1 LKVTNNYSCKQLIV
15 QNLHRKKEFGISVL
29 SNLAALNCKII
40 NTMKKIM
47 FFVFLAVMAL
57 SACKSTKKQPQV
69 KYTPPEAQPKVFT
82 VPETTETAKPVT
94 GDQSV
99 SLRKE
104 SVTFTEAGDKSSNE
118 ANSLFVILG
127 SFGQLDN
134 AKNFRETL
142 LNEGFSPIILH
153 SETGYYRVCVNSYK
167 SEAEARRRVTEIR
180 QAFPKYSDLWL
191 LIKQ

>member
-1 LKVTNNYSCKQLIV
+1 
-15 QNLHRKKEFGISVL
+15 
-29 SNLAALNCKII
+29 
-40 NTMKKIM
+40 MKRIM
-47 FFVFLAVMAL
+47 FFLILVVMAF
-57 SACKSTKKQPQV
+57 SACKTSKKQPQAQ
-69 KYTPPEAQPKVFT
+69 YTPPDAQPKVFT
-82 VPETTETAKPVT
+82 VPETTDAAKPAT
-94 GDQSV
+94 TDKPV

-104 SVTFTEAGDKSSNE
+104 SVTFTEAADKSGNE
-118 ANSLFVILG
+118 ANTYFVILG

-142 LNEGFSPIILH
+142 LNEGFTPIILH

-167 SEAEARRRVTEIR
+167 GEADARRRVAEIR

>member
-1 LKVTNNYSCKQLIV
+1 
-15 QNLHRKKEFGISVL
+15 
-29 SNLAALNCKII
+29 
-40 NTMKKIM
+40 M
-47 FFVFLAVMAL
+47 FFVVMIVMAF
-57 SACKSTKKQPQV
+57 SACKTTKKQPEV
-69 KYTPPEAQPKVFT
+69 KYTPPETQPKVFT
-82 VPETTETAKPVT
+82 VPETTEAAKPAT
-94 GDQSV
+94 SADKSV

-104 SVTFTEAGDKSSNE
+104 AITFTEAADKTGNE
-118 ANSLFVILG
+118 ANTYFVILG

-167 SEAEARRRVTEIR
+167 GEAEARSRVAEIR
-180 QAFPKYSDLWL
+180 QAFPKYADLWL

>member
-1 LKVTNNYSCKQLIV
+1 
-15 QNLHRKKEFGISVL
+15 
-29 SNLAALNCKII
+29 
-40 NTMKKIM
+40 MKRIL
-47 FFVFLAVMAL
+47 FFVTLAVITL
-57 SACKSTKKQPQV
+57 SACKTTKKQPEVQ
-69 KYTPPEAQPKVFT
+69 YTPPTAQPKVFT
-82 VPETTETAKPVT
+82 VPETTEAAKPAAA
-94 GDQSV
+94 DNSV

-104 SVTFTEAGDKSSNE
+104 SVTFTEAADKTKNE
-118 ANSLFVILG
+118 ANTYFVILG

-167 SEAEARRRVTEIR
+167 SEAEARSRVTEIR
-180 QAFPKYSDLWL
+180 QAFPKYADLWL

>member
-1 LKVTNNYSCKQLIV
+1 
-15 QNLHRKKEFGISVL
+15 
-29 SNLAALNCKII
+29 
-40 NTMKKIM
+40 MKKIM

-57 SACKSTKKQPQV
+57 SSCKSTKKQPQV
-69 KYTPPEAQPKVFT
+69 QYTPPEAQPKVFT
-82 VPETTETAKPVT
+82 VPETTEAAKPVAE
-94 GDQSV
+94 DKSV

-104 SVTFTEAGDKSSNE
+104 SVTFTDAGDKSSNE
-118 ANSLFVILG
+118 ANSYFVILG

-167 SEAEARRRVTEIR
+167 SEGEARSRVTEIR

>member
-1 LKVTNNYSCKQLIV
+1 
-15 QNLHRKKEFGISVL
+15 
-29 SNLAALNCKII
+29 
-40 NTMKKIM
+40 MKRIM
-47 FFVFLAVMAL
+47 FFVIMIVMAV
-57 SACKSTKKQPQV
+57 SGCKTSKKQPEV

-82 VPETTETAKPVT
+82 VPETTTTTTAAKPAAA
-94 GDQSV
+94 DKSV

-104 SVTFTEAGDKSSNE
+104 SITFTEAADKTGNE
-118 ANSLFVILG
+118 ANTYFVILG

-167 SEAEARRRVTEIR
+167 GEAEARSRVTEIR
-180 QAFPKYSDLWL
+180 QAFPKYADLWL

>member
-1 LKVTNNYSCKQLIV
+1 
-15 QNLHRKKEFGISVL
+15 
-29 SNLAALNCKII
+29 
-40 NTMKKIM
+40 MKKIM

-57 SACKSTKKQPQV
+57 SSCKSTKKQPQV
-69 KYTPPEAQPKVFT
+69 QYTPPEAQPKVFT

-94 GDQSV
+94 EDKSV

-104 SVTFTEAGDKSSNE
+104 SVTFTDAGDKSNNE
-118 ANSLFVILG
+118 ANSFFVILG

-167 SEAEARRRVTEIR
+167 SEAEARSRVTEIR

>member
-1 LKVTNNYSCKQLIV
+1 
-15 QNLHRKKEFGISVL
+15 
-29 SNLAALNCKII
+29 
-40 NTMKKIM
+40 MKRIM
-47 FFVFLAVMAL
+47 FFVIMIVMAF
-57 SACKSTKKQPQV
+57 SACKTSKKQPEV
-69 KYTPPEAQPKVFT
+69 KYTPPEVQPKVFT
-82 VPETTETAKPVT
+82 VPETTEAAKPAAA
-94 GDQSV
+94 DKSV

-104 SVTFTEAGDKSSNE
+104 AITFTEAADKTGNE
-118 ANSLFVILG
+118 ANTYFVILG

-167 SEAEARRRVTEIR
+167 GEAEARSRVNEIR
-180 QAFPKYSDLWL
+180 QAFPKYADLWL

>member
-1 LKVTNNYSCKQLIV
+1 
-15 QNLHRKKEFGISVL
+15 
-29 SNLAALNCKII
+29 
-40 NTMKKIM
+40 MKRIM
-47 FFVFLAVMAL
+47 FFVIMIVMAF
-57 SACKSTKKQPQV
+57 SACKTSKKQPEV
-69 KYTPPEAQPKVFT
+69 KYTPPETQPKVFT
-82 VPETTETAKPVT
+82 VPETTEAAKPAAT
-94 GDQSV
+94 DKSV
-99 SLRKE
+99 SFRKE
-104 SVTFTEAGDKSSNE
+104 SVTFTEAADKTKNE
-118 ANSLFVILG
+118 ANTYFVILG

-167 SEAEARRRVTEIR
+167 GEAEARSRVAEIR

>member
-1 LKVTNNYSCKQLIV
+1 MT
-15 QNLHRKKEFGISVL
+15 
-29 SNLAALNCKII
+29 
-40 NTMKKIM
+40 
-47 FFVFLAVMAL
+47 L
-57 SACKSTKKQPQV
+57 SACKTTKKQPEVQ
-69 KYTPPEAQPKVFT
+69 YTPPSTQPKVFT
-82 VPETTETAKPVT
+82 VPESTETAKPAAKA
-94 GDQSV
+94 DSSV

-104 SVTFTEAGDKSSNE
+104 SVTFTDASDKTKNE
-118 ANSLFVILG
+118 ANSYFVILG

-167 SEAEARRRVTEIR
+167 SETEARSRVTEIR